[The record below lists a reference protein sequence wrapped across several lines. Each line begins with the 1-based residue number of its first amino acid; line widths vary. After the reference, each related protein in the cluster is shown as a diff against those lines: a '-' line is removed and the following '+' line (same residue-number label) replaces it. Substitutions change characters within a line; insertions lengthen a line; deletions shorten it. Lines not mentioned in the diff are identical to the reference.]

1 MKNFVVNVFYKW
13 FVLRT
18 MSINKLVDPGQVY
31 IIGQYEV
38 GTTNPTPFYKIG
50 IVQND
55 RSSEARVNEHQT
67 GNPNRLFIAKKIKCE
82 ASYMVEQQMHR
93 KWNGVR
99 IGKEWFNLANPSDLA
114 TVEQDINNFDAQYG
128 PKIVQLRPI
137 YYPTPTPGDN
147 STLSPAD
154 RTRAEQIRDAAFLL
168 TERLG
173 LYKYLYN
180 TYEYQLKLANGT
192 QPIMDSVTTATYRP
206 PEIKFSTSKLPA
218 KLKAQ
223 FMNKPRKNKDD
234 FRFNFTGVTANID
247 LLKLDD
253 PHWKNKYAAEFATWS
268 TEKAAWAAMDSTIVH
283 ASTNYSIR
291 PRTSSDEQLHQKFL
305 DAKDMFEQL
314 RVELEVLKLECKIL
328 CGSYEK
334 INDVCT
340 WKRSSQTNEFNLK
353 EFQLKCPVE
362 YADPAH
368 YSTSKEKVSVKVV
381 PYKTYA

>member
-1 MKNFVVNVFYKW
+1 MGESK
-13 FVLRT
+13 T
-18 MSINKLVDPGQVY
+18 MSINKLGDPGQVY

-82 ASYMVEQQMHR
+82 SSYMVEQQMHR

-137 YYPTPTPGDN
+137 YYATPMPGDN
-147 STLSPAD
+147 STLSTAD

-180 TYEYQLKLANGT
+180 TYEYQIKLANGT

-206 PEIKFSTSKLPA
+206 PETKFSTSKLPA

-234 FRFNFTGVTANID
+234 FRFNFVGVTANID
-247 LLKLDD
+247 SLKLDD

-328 CGSYEK
+328 CGSYQK

-340 WKRSSQTNEFNLK
+340 WKRSSQSKEFNLK

-368 YSTSKEKVSVKVV
+368 YSTSQENVSVKVV

>member
-1 MKNFVVNVFYKW
+1 MVS
-13 FVLRT
+13 L
-18 MSINKLVDPGQVY
+18 M
-31 IIGQYEV
+31 
-38 GTTNPTPFYKIG
+38 
-50 IVQND
+50 
-55 RSSEARVNEHQT
+55 
-67 GNPNRLFIAKKIKCE
+67 FIAPLSGCLSFSGDDDEKSMEDTWIDPVIE
-82 ASYMVEQQMHR
+82 IENEYHSHNDLLAHR
-93 KWNGVR
+93 LSTPN
-99 IGKEWFNLANPSDLA
+99 
-114 TVEQDINNFDAQYG
+114 
-128 PKIVQLRPI
+128 VQLIDYHNLNCDGNVSPPPELDNIAGRPCDDE
-137 YYPTPTPGDN
+137 YKNTGPTPGDN

-180 TYEYQLKLANGT
+180 TYEYKLKLANGT

-206 PEIKFSTSKLPA
+206 PETKFSTSKLPT
-218 KLKAQ
+218 KLKSQ

-234 FRFNFTGVTANID
+234 FRFNFVGVTANID

-328 CGSYEK
+328 CGPYEK

>member
-1 MKNFVVNVFYKW
+1 
-13 FVLRT
+13 
-18 MSINKLVDPGQVY
+18 MSIHKLVDPGQVY

-50 IVQND
+50 IVQNE

-114 TVEQDINNFDAQYG
+114 TVEQDIKNFDAQYG

-154 RTRAEQIRDAAFLL
+154 RTRAEQIRDDAFLL

-173 LYKYLYN
+173 LYKYLYS

-206 PEIKFSTSKLPA
+206 PETKFSTSKLPA

-234 FRFNFTGVTANID
+234 FRFNFVGVTANID
-247 LLKLDD
+247 SLKLDD

-291 PRTSSDEQLHQKFL
+291 PRTSSDEQLHKKFL
-305 DAKDMFEQL
+305 DAKDMFELL

-334 INDVCT
+334 IDDVCT
-340 WKRSSQTNEFNLK
+340 WKRSSQSKEFNLK
-353 EFQLKCPVE
+353 EFQLKCPAE